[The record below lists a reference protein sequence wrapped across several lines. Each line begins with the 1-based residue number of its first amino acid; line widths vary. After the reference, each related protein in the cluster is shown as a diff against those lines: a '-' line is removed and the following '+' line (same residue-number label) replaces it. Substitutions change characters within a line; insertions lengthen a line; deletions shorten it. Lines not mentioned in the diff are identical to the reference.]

1 MSRQANRPTNRQSFE
16 TKMEAR
22 RASLEALVYRKTP
35 VAIILVNLF
44 LLALAISPAMDPME
58 PLFILLFFPALVVD
72 ALVSIVG
79 FASCVLLWNL
89 PQTTK
94 KKGILIS
101 AALNLSPCLI
111 PLGFAFCFGGF

>member
-1 MSRQANRPTNRQSFE
+1 MSRQDDRSTSRQSFATFLE
-16 TKMEAR
+16 SR
-22 RASLEALVYRKTP
+22 RATLENLVYRKTP
-35 VAIILVNLF
+35 IAIFVINLV
-44 LLALAISPAMDPME
+44 LLVLAMVTTYPFK
-58 PLFILLFFPALVVD
+58 PLLVVLNFVTLVVD

-101 AALNLSPCLI
+101 AAIDVLSCLI
-111 PLGFAFCFGGF
+111 SFYFVFRIGGF

>member
-1 MSRQANRPTNRQSFE
+1 MSRQANRSTNRQSFE

-44 LLALAISPAMDPME
+44 LLALAISPAIDHTE